1 MRFATTLFL
10 MSLLVVSGQMSPCQR
25 ARAADWPQWLGPDR
39 DSVWREEGIVA
50 ELPDELSIKWR
61 VPVKLGYAGPAVA
74 EGRVFVCD
82 YVRATGDIVNTPGG
96 RDQLEGSERILCF
109 DVPTG
114 KQLWKHT
121 YDRPYKMSYAGGPR
135 CTPAVDGERV
145 YTLGAEGDLLCLNT
159 ATGDVLWKKNFLAD
173 YGAETPY
180 WGHSAH
186 PLVDEKN
193 VYCLVG
199 GEGSV
204 AVAFDKLT
212 GTEVWRA
219 LSTKDVGYCPP
230 TMIEHQGIRQLVI
243 WHPESLNGLN
253 PENGKL
259 LWSVPLVPNYGMS
272 VTAPR
277 QLNNTLFAS
286 GMGSVGVLLDLD
298 KLSKTTHLSETSG
311 PKNTD
316 GSAAILWR
324 GKPKQSVY
332 CCNSTP
338 FLQDGMIFGCDNT
351 SGALIGARLSDGERL
366 WETFLPTTG
375 QRRATYGTAF
385 IVRHDKRF
393 FLFGEQ
399 GDLILARLT
408 KEGYQELGRV
418 HLLEPTNN
426 HAGRSVVWSHP
437 AFAERCIFVRN
448 DKELV
453 CASLAANE
461 SGQ

>member
-1 MRFATTLFL
+1 MLFR
-10 MSLLVVSGQMSPCQR
+10 S
-25 ARAADWPQWLGPDR
+25 
-39 DSVWREEGIVA
+39 
-50 ELPDELSIKWR
+50 
-61 VPVKLGYAGPAVA
+61 
-74 EGRVFVCD
+74 
-82 YVRATGDIVNTPGG
+82 
-96 RDQLEGSERILCF
+96 
-109 DVPTG
+109 
-114 KQLWKHT
+114 HT
-121 YDRPYKMSYAGGPR
+121 YNRPYKMSYAGGPR

-145 YTLGAEGDLLCLNT
+145 YTLGAEGDLLCLDT
-159 ATGDVLWKKNFLAD
+159 STGAILWKKNFLED
-173 YGAETPY
+173 YDAATPY

-204 AVAFDKLT
+204 TVAFDKLT

-219 LSTKDVGYCPP
+219 LSAKEAGYCPP

-243 WHPESLNGLN
+243 WHPKSLNGLN

-259 LWSVPLVPNYGMS
+259 LWSVPLMPNYGMS

-277 QLNNTLFAS
+277 QLNDTLFAS
-286 GMGSVGVLLDLD
+286 GMGHVGVLLDLN
-298 KLSKTTHLSETSG
+298 KLSKITNLSGTSD
-311 PKNTD
+311 PKNVHSKNTD

-324 GKPKQSVY
+324 GKAKQAVY

-338 FLQDGMIFGCDNT
+338 FLQDGMIYGCDST
-351 SGALIGARLSDGERL
+351 SGALIGARLPDGERL

-375 QRRATYGTAF
+375 QRRASYGTAF
-385 IVRHDKRF
+385 IVRHGSRF

-399 GDLILARLT
+399 GDLILARLS
-408 KEGYQELGRV
+408 KSGYQELGRV
-418 HLLEPTNN
+418 HLLEPTNQ

-437 AFAERCIFVRN
+437 AFAERCIFARN

-453 CASLAANE
+453 CASLAAEE